1 MRFSFI
7 RLYGNGWKG
16 GWDTESKQPLKVV
29 TEFAY
34 GEDKLEALVSNLVRM
49 NVVPE
54 EYVVAVTTNMV
65 KWVTEFLKSDEIK
78 WVSTN
83 LF

>member
-1 MRFSFI
+1 M
-7 RLYGNGWKG
+7 
-16 GWDTESKQPLKVV
+16 

-65 KWVTEFLKSDEIK
+65 KWVTEFLKSDVIK
-78 WVSTN
+78 
-83 LF
+83 

>member
-1 MRFSFI
+1 M
-7 RLYGNGWKG
+7 
-16 GWDTESKQPLKVV
+16 

-54 EYVVAVTTNMV
+54 EYVVAVTTTMV
-65 KWVTEFLKSDEIK
+65 KWVTEFLQSDAIK
-78 WVSTN
+78 
-83 LF
+83 